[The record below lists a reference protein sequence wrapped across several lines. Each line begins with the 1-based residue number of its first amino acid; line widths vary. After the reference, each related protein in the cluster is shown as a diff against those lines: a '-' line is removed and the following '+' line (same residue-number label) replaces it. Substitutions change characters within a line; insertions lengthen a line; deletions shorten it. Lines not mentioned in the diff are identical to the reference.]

1 MTRLEHWTQELKR
14 SRPNAERLIGKR
26 KRGDDDYDCFAS
38 ISGLVSKKD
47 HELIMTAL
55 SQSIQQQHSR
65 LQAFLYFYL
74 DFIHALL
81 TLSKDESSLWESHG
95 WVFCQFVAFVE
106 VQCIHLMSVVTRDAL
121 LVQIVCLLS
130 ELSRRKTHAREC
142 VRCCETLLMNLLT
155 KEIVRDESAN
165 HFFLS
170 GSFST
175 QRLQAEIHHICTVL
189 LVNQCEADVQTD
201 SSHFKSLL
209 PLWLRSRETISVTKV
224 IELLAH
230 DDEALF
236 DYLLA
241 SIKVYNALNVSRKE
255 DVPNASQVSLDLWWR
270 DVVQSLHYLMD
281 SILQW
286 DETVLV
292 DFMASEETVALEY
305 WLRAM
310 KTLQWSDLEV
320 FYSRETMSTDRENV
334 RDSSELVTRDNQP
347 LSSVLIHIEELNC
360 PILPSSTSCLP
371 AHMQLHSVSIIPV
384 LHSTTSGE
392 VQQMEEDEAE
402 EDSESHAEVDT
413 ISDRESILL
422 VWKDF
427 LCRLDKILQRR
438 HKKSLLSFSPAPL
451 LRAIHHFS
459 R

>member
-1 MTRLEHWTQELKR
+1 
-14 SRPNAERLIGKR
+14 
-26 KRGDDDYDCFAS
+26 
-38 ISGLVSKKD
+38 
-47 HELIMTAL
+47 
-55 SQSIQQQHSR
+55 
-65 LQAFLYFYL
+65 
-74 DFIHALL
+74 
-81 TLSKDESSLWESHG
+81 
-95 WVFCQFVAFVE
+95 
-106 VQCIHLMSVVTRDAL
+106 
-121 LVQIVCLLS
+121 
-130 ELSRRKTHAREC
+130 
-142 VRCCETLLMNLLT
+142 
-155 KEIVRDESAN
+155 
-165 HFFLS
+165 
-170 GSFST
+170 
-175 QRLQAEIHHICTVL
+175 
-189 LVNQCEADVQTD
+189 VNQCEADVQTD